1 MALLNTDEYKLYY
14 SMGEVVELF
23 DSTPSQIRY
32 WDSEFAI
39 INPKKN
45 KKGNR
50 LFTKEDVA
58 NFALIH
64 QLLKEEGY
72 TIEGAKKRLKAIR
85 QETKRNAAVV
95 SKLQKI
101 RSELLKIQKE
111 L

>member
-1 MALLNTDEYKLYY
+1 
-14 SMGEVVELF
+14 MGEVVELF

-32 WDSEFAI
+32 WDSEFSE

-64 QLLKEEGY
+64 RLLKDEGY

-85 QETKRNAAVV
+85 LEVKKNKEVV

-101 RSELLKIQKE
+101 KSELLKIQKE

>member
-1 MALLNTDEYKLYY
+1 
-14 SMGEVVELF
+14 MGEVVELF

-32 WDSEFAI
+32 WDSEFSE

-64 QLLKEEGY
+64 KLLKDEGY

-85 QETKRNAAVV
+85 LEVKKNKEVV

-101 RSELLKIQKE
+101 KSELLKIQKE

>member
-1 MALLNTDEYKLYY
+1 
-14 SMGEVVELF
+14 MGEVVELF

-32 WDSEFAI
+32 WDSEFSE

-64 QLLKEEGY
+64 RLLKDEGY

-85 QETKRNAAVV
+85 VEVKKNKEVV

-101 RSELLKIQKE
+101 KSELLKIQKE